1 VAVLGAAGYVGG
13 ELLRLVLQHPDVT
26 EVVATSRSQAGKPI
40 ADLHPALAMLT
51 DARFAAHAPGEVSRG
66 KDVVFLA
73 LEHGDSTKFMGEII
87 DAGPGLIVDLAADF
101 RIQDGSL
108 HGRHYGAHA
117 APELVHHFRYGLADV
132 LGTELRGVRAIA
144 APGCFATAAQLAL
157 YAIADLPLA
166 APPVIFAVTGSS
178 GGGQSLKA
186 TAHHPTRAHNM
197 FAYGAMSHRHEG
209 EILEQWRGW
218 RGDATAHARLVP
230 HSGPFVRGIYAT
242 LHATI
247 DVGAAG
253 IAAGTGRAQHA
264 APLHTGAGAAPSGIT
279 AWGAGADIA
288 THVRARFA
296 GRPFVRVGDAP
307 PELTHA
313 VGTNLALLHAVASPD
328 GREVQV
334 ECAIDNL
341 IKGAG
346 GQAIQAMNLALGLDE
361 RAGLL
366 APGPFPC

>member
-1 VAVLGAAGYVGG
+1 VKVAVLGAAGYVGG

-40 ADLHPALAMLT
+40 ADLHPALALLT
-51 DARFAAHAPGEVSRG
+51 DARFAAHDPGAVARG

-73 LEHGDSTKFMGEII
+73 LDHGDSTTFMGDII

-101 RIQDGSL
+101 RIQDGAL
-108 HGRHYGAHA
+108 HARHYGAHA
-117 APELVHHFRYGLADV
+117 APALVHHFRYGLADV
-132 LGTELRGVRAIA
+132 LGTSLRGARAIA

-166 APPVIFAVTGSS
+166 AAPVIFAVTGSS
-178 GGGQSLKA
+178 GGGQGLKT

-242 LHATI
+242 LHASLDTR
-247 DVGAAG
+247 DE
-253 IAAGTGRAQHA
+253 RAQHA
-264 APLHTGAGAAPSGIT
+264 APILA
-279 AWGAGADIA
+279 
-288 THVRARFA
+288 HVRARFA
-296 GRPFVRVGDAP
+296 GRPFVQVGEAP

-334 ECAIDNL
+334 MCAIDNL

>member
-1 VAVLGAAGYVGG
+1 MKVAVLGAAGYVGG

-40 ADLHPALAMLT
+40 ADLHPALALLT
-51 DARFAAHAPGEVSRG
+51 DARFAAHAPGEVARG

-108 HGRHYGAHA
+108 HARHYGAHA
-117 APELVHHFRYGLADV
+117 APALVHHFRYGLADV
-132 LGTELRGVRAIA
+132 LGTELRGARAIA

-157 YAIADLPLA
+157 FAIADLPLA

-186 TAHHPTRAHNM
+186 TAHHPTRAHNL

-218 RGDATAHARLVP
+218 RGDAAAHARLVP

-242 LHATI
+242 LYASLDTR
-247 DVGAAG
+247 DEW
-253 IAAGTGRAQHA
+253 AQQA
-264 APLHTGAGAAPSGIT
+264 APLR
-279 AWGAGADIA
+279 IA

>member
-1 VAVLGAAGYVGG
+1 MTVAVLGAAGYVGG
-13 ELLRLVLQHPDVT
+13 ELLRLILQHPEVT

-40 ADLHPALAMLT
+40 ADLHPALALLT
-51 DARFAAHAPGEVSRG
+51 DARFAAHDPGAVARG

-73 LEHGDSTKFMGEII
+73 LEHGDSTKFMGEIL

-101 RIQDGSL
+101 RIQDGAL
-108 HGRHYGAHA
+108 HARHYGAHA
-117 APELVHHFRYGLADV
+117 TPALVHHFRYGLADV
-132 LGTELRGVRAIA
+132 LGSSLRGARAIA

-166 APPVIFAVTGSS
+166 AAPVVFAVTGSS
-178 GGGQSLKA
+178 GGGQGLKA
-186 TAHHPTRAHNM
+186 TAHHPTRAHNL

-247 DVGAAG
+247 GEPGD
-253 IAAGTGRAQHA
+253 RAQQA
-264 APLHTGAGAAPSGIT
+264 APLHHGSGVTPTRIPS
-279 AWGAGADIA
+279 WGRGGDISA
-288 THVRARFA
+288 HVRARFA
-296 GRPFVRVGDAP
+296 GRPFVRVSDAP

-313 VGTNLALLHAVASPD
+313 VGTNLAILHAVASPD

-334 ECAIDNL
+334 MCAIDNL